1 MLTQG
6 TATPLYV
13 QLMNEVEKSI
23 LSGAYQPGDKLMT
36 EAEMAKTYGVSLI
49 TVRKAIGSLTEKG
62 LVVRRQGK
70 GTFVAKPKFSR
81 NMKKLQSFSEMCEQM
96 GVRPGAKMLENRLVS
111 ADEKTAQRLGGDP
124 GSSVVYISRLR
135 CADREPVQ
143 IERSWFPLRYAFLLD
158 ACFDDNSL
166 FDFLREKDGSQVAS
180 SEKIIELCRA
190 TAEEARLLEVKQGDY
205 LLFVRSTAYE
215 RSGEPMY
222 AGIQIINGDR
232 FSLYVYESSGEDLL

>member
-111 ADEKTAQRLGGDP
+111 ADEKTAQRLGVDP
-124 GSSVVYISRLR
+124 GSSVVY
-135 CADREPVQ
+135 